1 MDKDY
6 LTASAIIVVGLLSGL
21 NHKANQEDDPCG
33 IPIPERNF
41 NAPSIYQI
49 SGVTAIANWP
59 RPGEHVFIAGDI
71 VSLQSRKL

>member
-6 LTASAIIVVGLLSGL
+6 LTASAIIIVGLLSGL

-33 IPIPERNF
+33 IPIPEWNP
-41 NAPSIYQI
+41 NATSIYQI

-59 RPGEHVFIAGDI
+59 KPSEHAYIAGDI
-71 VSLQSRKL
+71 VTLQSNK